1 MEAQISV
8 GHTPRSPSQP
18 ASGSARRPSSSGV
31 GDDRAFEQ
39 YFNGDTRFETRINT
53 IRTLMSG
60 DFGPQSYD
68 SLGGSCAGSSLLMS
82 VASILQ
88 SGHAASADA
97 EGMIESAIVQSFVQ
111 SISTLADASETMLS
125 ASAQS
130 ILEGADES
138 FNGTRGRTSSLSIN
152 DDQHTAITPSQ
163 SLNQSFDVLSKRTNR
178 DDAED
183 TELLSECSSAG
194 TGSSL
199 DRMQARAADAAST
212 SSLSLSQFSEARP
225 TVL

>member
-1 MEAQISV
+1 
-8 GHTPRSPSQP
+8 
-18 ASGSARRPSSSGV
+18 V
-31 GDDRAFEQ
+31 GDDRAFQQ
-39 YFNGDTRFETRINT
+39 YFNGETRFETRINT

-88 SGHAASADA
+88 SGHAPSADA

-163 SLNQSFDVLSKRTNR
+163 SLSQSFDVLSKRTNR

-199 DRMQARAADAAST
+199 DRMQARAADTGST